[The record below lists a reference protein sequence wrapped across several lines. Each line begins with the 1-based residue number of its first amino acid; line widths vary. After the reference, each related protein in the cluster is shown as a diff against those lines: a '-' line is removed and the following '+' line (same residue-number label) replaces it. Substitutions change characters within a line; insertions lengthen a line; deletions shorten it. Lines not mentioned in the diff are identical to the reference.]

1 MARELLDPD
10 DSLERQNAK
19 LLKITESLMRRAQQ
33 GSEGS
38 NAAYAQFQRA
48 VTLEEEVSSRTK
60 ELERALDLLN
70 DSNLRLARA
79 NAETEAARANLT
91 NAIETLQEGF
101 ALFNPQEEL
110 VLCNRRFGQHTRDI
124 YHRFKPGLKFHEY
137 LGLVAN
143 SNYLALREG
152 ETPQSWEAA
161 RLARHKDDHAIFNTR
176 MAGNRWLQVSEHR
189 TPDGGTVV
197 IQTDIT
203 DMMRIERQERDRLL
217 DDQSRLIRAT
227 LEHLSQGVLIFDG
240 QNRLIGWNQRAGEL
254 LAISA
259 KQLQIGM
266 PFSAIYNHIRGSI
279 HFEEVLNNPDI
290 EEWISTPRNRAS
302 LSFEVTIDK
311 HRNLTVFAQEM
322 PDQGF
327 VMSFTDVTAERAAVR
342 AISDANETLEYRVAE
357 RTLELEDALSEASR
371 ANASKSRFVAAASH
385 DLLQPLSAAKLF
397 ISSLENDIDTPE
409 LKQRLA
415 KADNALVSVE
425 KILSALLDI
434 SKLDSGMAVLDI
446 SVIDIA
452 SLLDQLHEELEP
464 LAAQKGLDFRVIGS
478 HALVESDASYLRR
491 ILQNLVSNAIRY
503 TQSGGVLI
511 GLRPRKAHVRVEI
524 WDSGPGISE
533 EDQQSIFD
541 EFMRLESKASPQDGM
556 GLGLAI
562 VDRACRL
569 LGHPLHLK
577 SQRGKGTCFAI
588 EIQRSKAFR
597 PSATQL
603 PSPTP
608 SDIAFTHRIA
618 ILIENDADMRAALTL
633 NLQNWG
639 LDVLPC
645 ATLHEAQAFLS
656 EIDIAPD
663 VILADYQLDERALG
677 TDAIV
682 VLRDQYGSI
691 PACLVTAN
699 RSPDVSALCHKLD
712 ISLIHKPVDTDALK
726 CFLEHAFS

>member
-1 MARELLDPD
+1 MVRELINPN
-10 DSLERQNAK
+10 DSLEHQNKK
-19 LLKITESLMRRAQQ
+19 LLKITATLIRRAQQ
-33 GSEGS
+33 GTEGS
-38 NAAYAQFQRA
+38 NAAYAQYQRA
-48 VTLEEEVSSRTK
+48 VMLEEEVSLRTK

-101 ALFNPQEEL
+101 ALFSPEEEL
-110 VLCNRRFGQHTRDI
+110 VLCNRRFGKHTRDI
-124 YHRFKPGLKFHEY
+124 YHKFQPGLKFQDY
-137 LGLVAN
+137 VRLVAN
-143 SNYLALREG
+143 SKFLALHKD
-152 ETPQSWEAA
+152 ETPTSWETA

-176 MAGNRWLQVSEHR
+176 MTGNRWLQVSEHR

-203 DMMRIERQERDRLL
+203 DMMRIERQERERLL

-227 LEHLSQGVLIFDG
+227 LEHLSQGVFIFDD
-240 QNRLIGWNQRAGEL
+240 QTRLIGWNQRAGEL
-254 LAISA
+254 LSIPA
-259 KQLQIGM
+259 KRLQIGM
-266 PFSAIYNHIRGSI
+266 YFGSIYDHIRDNLRFVGELANADVENWVSNHIKR
-279 HFEEVLNNPDI
+279 VP
-290 EEWISTPRNRAS
+290 
-302 LSFEVTIDK
+302 LSFEIVIDK
-311 HRNLTVFAQEM
+311 HRTLTVFAQEM

-342 AISDANETLEYRVAE
+342 AISEVNETLEQRVAE

-397 ISSLENDIDTPE
+397 VSSLENDIDNAD

-434 SKLDSGMAVLDI
+434 SKLDSGLAVVDM

-452 SLLDQLHEELEP
+452 GMLDQLHEELEP
-464 LAAQKGLDFRVIGS
+464 LAAQKGLNFRVIGS

-503 TQSGGVLI
+503 TESGGVLI
-511 GLRPRKAHVRVEI
+511 GLRPRKTHVRVEI

-533 EDQQSIFD
+533 EDQQRVFD
-541 EFMRLESKASPQDGM
+541 EFMRLDTKANPQDGM

-569 LGHPLHLK
+569 LGHPLHLQ
-577 SQRGKGTCFAI
+577 STVGKGTCFAV
-588 EIQRSKAFR
+588 EIQRSNALR
-597 PSATQL
+597 PTSPQL
-603 PSPTP
+603 QIAPPT
-608 SDIAFTHRIA
+608 DIAFTHLIA
-618 ILIENDADMRAALTL
+618 ILIENDADLRAALTI
-633 NLQNWG
+633 NLENWG

-645 ATLHEAQAFLS
+645 ATLEEAEALLA

-663 VILADYQLDERALG
+663 VILADYQLDDGALG
-677 TDAIV
+677 TDAILA
-682 VLRDQYGSI
+682 LRNQQGSI
-691 PACLVTAN
+691 PACLITAN
-699 RSPDVSALCHKLD
+699 RSPDISALCHKLNV
-712 ISLIHKPVDTDALK
+712 SLIHKPVNTDALK
-726 CFLEHAFS
+726 HFLEQALL